1 MPRTQDEVAQSTES
15 RSASSTPGSSAPSS
29 STSTNSSSTVRPS
42 PPSDAHPGSLP
53 LSSNHPS
60 AVCVEVPLEIHGS
73 RRSNVQG
80 QPAEPFNEETFSVIV
95 FPHGGIVRLEAA
107 VIAGQML
114 AVTNRNSQR
123 GILCRVTNVRNY
135 PKLKSYVEI
144 VFSQPA
150 PGFWGVRFPDE
161 GHSHFQPVETAE
173 PQQAAQPSA
182 PVKQVT
188 QPQLQAPRALPP
200 SPAHKAAEPASA
212 KLEKAA
218 ASLKT
223 LAAELAETIAPPAIE
238 TSVAP
243 IEEAAAVREIAVPEV
258 IQSDSAEFADSD
270 DESTAVIELADE
282 PETELSELV
291 EALREDSELNAEP
304 QAAATVE
311 AVVKSHVAPE
321 FDPAV
326 EPEVDAAVESE
337 AAAAEPEVLAQ
348 AASSVA
354 EPLKDDFWS
363 TSFPEEILNWAI
375 ETAAI
380 PPPQEA
386 PAKKPAVSAPVE
398 KQKSSTAPQQGTK
411 TFGFSSASP
420 VAPAPKPPAA
430 KEISKQPVQLL
441 QPAQP
446 VQHTQPTASAST
458 TAPASQKL
466 DQPKPTQPSATEQLS
481 DRDLRE
487 PAPEKRRPSLW
498 QKQAQQS
505 PQQQQAAPPSKQIV
519 AKQSAPDID
528 IPEPDIEDAEDPIL
542 ESSMRQELE
551 RLALAHLDPEE
562 DEISPEDDAKSIIAA
577 PAPSASARPNSSTQS
592 AQQQRRV
599 TKADR
604 KALAARG
611 RSRYNSA
618 ASLIPST
625 DQDQDTDESHDTH
638 IARAAKSAVAR
649 SRRSEAESDS
659 IIVDENTAV
668 LLRPMNDGI
677 PLGPLL
683 GATQEYDAT
692 SVTQLTQGTSKRANM
707 LVVGV
712 AVVMLA
718 LVGGGW
724 WFFHHDATPAR
735 ALPEPTGPVNSQ
747 PQPAGSYNQP
757 AQPANSHVD
766 PLDAAAAAALKAG
779 ANTTPADAIATSAPA
794 HLMNPGSQPLE
805 SQPAASQPA
814 SSQPINSQP
823 VSPQP
828 ATSQPASTKPSAS
841 RPAASQPLSTQPAA
855 SPPVASASPTARARE
870 SSPLPHEEDSET
882 RSSSSNYTHKLLMPA
897 VKLSAPR
904 VEGRSGSSSDTSA
917 PTIVDHSNASGAPV
931 PGINGIVPNADAS
944 MPAPSAPVHT
954 GISTVGGRVREP
966 KLVAR
971 VTPAYPPEARQFN
984 IQGTVTIDATI
995 DPHGNVI
1002 GMRVVSGPAALQRAA
1017 MDALKEWKYEP
1028 STLNDRPVSVHTIV
1042 TIKFT
1047 R

>member
-15 RSASSTPGSSAPSS
+15 RSASSTVS
-29 STSTNSSSTVRPS
+29 STPNSSSSVRPS
-42 PPSDAHPGSLP
+42 PPASDTHSGSLP

-73 RRSNVQG
+73 RRSNIQG

-95 FPHGGIVRLEAA
+95 FPNGGIVRLEAA

-135 PKLKSYVEI
+135 PKLKSYVEV

-161 GHSHFQPVETAE
+161 GHSYSRPVETVE

-182 PVKQVT
+182 QKSAPRPT
-188 QPQLQAPRALPP
+188 SQPQLQAPRALPP
-200 SPAHKAAEPASA
+200 SPPPKAAEPASA
-212 KLEKAA
+212 KLEQAA
-218 ASLKT
+218 ASLKS
-223 LAAELAETIAPPAIE
+223 LAAELATAIAPPVDEPALTEPSTVQI
-238 TSVAP
+238 V
-243 IEEAAAVREIAVPEV
+243 EAAVPAVVESKSEVVAAPE
-258 IQSDSAEFADSD
+258 
-270 DESTAVIELADE
+270 DESTTVIELTDE

-291 EALREDSELNAEP
+291 ESLQDDSEVAAQP
-304 QAAATVE
+304 QAAELEAEPVIEAQAESTVEPEIE
-311 AVVKSHVAPE
+311 AVVEPQ
-321 FDPAV
+321 V
-326 EPEVDAAVESE
+326 ESTNAAVEGT
-337 AAAAEPEVLAQ
+337 
-348 AASSVA
+348 
-354 EPLKDDFWS
+354 PLKDDFWS

-380 PPPQEA
+380 PAAAQESTA
-386 PAKKPAVSAPVE
+386 QQPAVSAPAE
-398 KQKSSTAPQQGTK
+398 KQKSSSPAQQATKSVGFTA
-411 TFGFSSASP
+411 ASP
-420 VAPAPKPPAA
+420 AASKPAQAASTLSTVVPSQPKSAPSKSAQPAA
-430 KEISKQPVQLL
+430 AHLTP
-441 QPAQP
+441 
-446 VQHTQPTASAST
+446 
-458 TAPASQKL
+458 
-466 DQPKPTQPSATEQLS
+466 DQLS
-481 DRDLRE
+481 DRDLQESSPGNQRRE
-487 PAPEKRRPSLW
+487 SLW
-498 QKQAQQS
+498 QKQAQQPS
-505 PQQQQAAPPSKQIV
+505 QKQQAAPPAPKV
-519 AKQSAPDID
+519 AAKQPAPAELDL
-528 IPEPDIEDAEDPIL
+528 PEPDIDDAEDPIL

-551 RLALAHLDPEE
+551 RLALAHLDTEE
-562 DEISPEDDAKSIIAA
+562 DEISPEDDAKSIISA
-577 PAPSASARPNSSTQS
+577 PAPRIPPRAASS
-592 AQQQRRV
+592 AQQSQRPSN
-599 TKADR
+599 ADR

-611 RSRYNSA
+611 RTRYNSA
-618 ASLIPST
+618 TTLIPKANEAHASIAASRHT
-625 DQDQDTDESHDTH
+625 ES
-638 IARAAKSAVAR
+638 
-649 SRRSEAESDS
+649 EPDS

-668 LLRPMNDGI
+668 LLRPLKPMTDGI

-683 GATQEYDAT
+683 GATQEYDAA

-718 LVGGGW
+718 VVGGGW

-747 PQPAGSYNQP
+747 PQPTGSYNQP
-757 AQPANSHVD
+757 TQPASTFTSAPASAPANTNVD
-766 PLDAAAAAALKAG
+766 SMDAVAAAALKAG
-779 ANTTPADAIATSAPA
+779 ANTTPADAAATSAPA
-794 HLMNPGSQPLE
+794 HLINPSG
-805 SQPAASQPA
+805 SQPA

-823 VSPQP
+823 INSQP
-828 ATSQPASTKPSAS
+828 ATSQPATSQPAATKPIAS
-841 RPAASQPLSTQPAA
+841 RPAGSQPLSSQPAA
-855 SPPVASASPTARARE
+855 SPPAASANPTARARA
-870 SSPLPHEEDSET
+870 SSPLPHDEDSES
-882 RSSSSNYTHKLLMPA
+882 RSSSPSYTHKLLMPA
-897 VKLSAPR
+897 VKLSAPK
-904 VEGRSGSSSDTSA
+904 VEGRTGSSAAPSAPVIADGANSGSPA
-917 PTIVDHSNASGAPV
+917 

-995 DPHGNVI
+995 DLHGNVT
-1002 GMRVVSGPAALQRAA
+1002 GMRVISGPAALQRAA